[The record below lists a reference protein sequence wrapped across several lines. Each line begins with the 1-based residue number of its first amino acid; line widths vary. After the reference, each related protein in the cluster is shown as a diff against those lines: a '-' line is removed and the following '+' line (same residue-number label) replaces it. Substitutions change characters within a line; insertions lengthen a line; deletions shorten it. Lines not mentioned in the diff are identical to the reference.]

1 MLTGI
6 LFTAIQT
13 EKLASGERI
22 PVVWFSYQNLSFC
35 IYESLDAI
43 NDATTPG
50 ACFRR
55 LDFPTQN
62 ALKTYLTSPGY
73 TSETDLALAGIK
85 WAKNDFD
92 IPIPSFGELLKEQLV
107 APFFVFQFFCM
118 LLWCLDEY
126 VYYSMLTL
134 LMLVVFECTVVKQRQ
149 RNMETLN
156 QMRRAPQSCLVYRSV
171 QTLLFA
177 YIGRVC
183 WV

>member
-1 MLTGI
+1 M
-6 LFTAIQT
+6 
-13 EKLASGERI
+13 
-22 PVVWFSYQNLSFC
+22 WFSYQNLNFC
-35 IYESLDAI
+35 IYESLDVI
-43 NDATTPG
+43 NDATTPA

-73 TSETDLALAGIK
+73 MSETDLALAGIK
-85 WAKNDFD
+85 WGKNDFD

-149 RNMETLN
+149 RNMEMLN
-156 QMRRAPQSCLVYRSV
+156 QMRRAPQNCLVYRSV
-171 QTLLFA
+171 RTLASIAAF
-177 YIGRVC
+177 
-183 WV
+183 